1 MHLLVSGRLVV
12 VFVIVSM
19 TPRSAASVSF
29 LDSLFLLGC
38 SWLSGKACACCLEEV
53 SVSGHG
59 LPRSARLMSLLVA
72 GKKSLSLGYWVPCY
86 SLGFSGSAKT
96 RLSIQPPGCR

>member
-1 MHLLVSGRLVV
+1 VTKVLIPTCMHLLVSGRLVV

-38 SWLSGKACACCLEEV
+38 SWVSGKACACCLEERSRCSEV
-53 SVSGHG
+53 ARDEIEMLRGG
-59 LPRSARLMSLLVA
+59 PR
-72 GKKSLSLGYWVPCY
+72 
-86 SLGFSGSAKT
+86 
-96 RLSIQPPGCR
+96 